1 MAVAPV
7 KSNVMN
13 IRNRNLIKLPMAVIE
28 EQGITKGVPVNVT
41 YGKNYTAVVI
51 LPNNLKVNER
61 MLERISILVNE
72 PLT

>member
-7 KSNVMN
+7 KSNVVN
-13 IRNRNLIKLPMAVIE
+13 IRNRTLIKLPMAVVE
-28 EQGITKGVPVNVT
+28 EQGFTKGVPINVT

-51 LPNNLKVNER
+51 LPNNVKVNER